1 MTTPLRVL
9 LVEDDE
15 GDAELV
21 MRELTRGGYD
31 LDWRRVETR
40 EELVQAL
47 VGRDWD
53 LVICDHRLPAFGSQA
68 ALDVKRERGLDIP
81 FIIVSGAAPEDVVTD
96 AMRAGAQDFIS
107 KNGLVRL
114 VPAVRRELQEAALRQ
129 ERRFI
134 EEELAESQG
143 RYAMMFHENPAPML
157 LVDPATLRV
166 VEANQAAA
174 AFFGQPP
181 DTLEHTQITALSVLA
196 REGEWRGVQRYRR
209 QRAYIFQDRVLCADG
224 AMREVDVYAVK
235 ISQGRRSL
243 LLATLFDQTDRRA
256 AEARASLLAEAVAQ
270 VSDAIALMDAA
281 GTIEY
286 VNQAFERMVGL
297 DLPMIAGWTLGDL
310 LDEAPLAEAAR
321 RAAAGE
327 AWDGRTTLRL
337 EGGRL
342 REVAVRYSPVRDAA
356 GQVAHL
362 VAMLRDITGETERE
376 RQYRQVD
383 KMEALGTLAAGVA
396 HDFNNLLTTIS
407 SAAELLKA
415 ALPADS
421 PAQSRVAA
429 IQQAGLCAT
438 GLTRQILSFS
448 RKGTD
453 QRVPMDLS
461 ILVRNSLQMMRSS
474 RPAGVTITSELT
486 SGIWV
491 EGDPAQLQ
499 QVVLNL
505 ALNAIQS
512 MRIKGGTLHVGLSE
526 TQAEGPDSGSRY
538 ALLTVEDTG
547 CGMDAPTLE
556 RIFDPFFTTKP
567 AGEGTG
573 LGLSI
578 VHAAVTGAGG
588 RIQVQSRPGEGTLFR
603 VLWPC
608 AAAATQPPESPVPAA
623 ISGQESILLVE
634 DEELVAALA
643 RLGLENLGYAV
654 STRRDA
660 GEALGLLSEAPE
672 RWDLVATALAL
683 PDMTGAEFATAL
695 RQIRADL
702 PVLLLSGLPMPA
714 TLALAEAGA
723 FAEVVAKPYT
733 PHGLAAAV
741 RRVLDGRPKPAVRPV
756 PPRVRPN
763 PAPAPREARRPAILL
778 AEDSQTT
785 RSMIQSWLERAGY
798 EVVAVEDG
806 VAALGRFK
814 DNPDPE
820 RFGVLLTDVVMPRMD
835 GLSLARLI
843 RAMDPALPIA
853 IFTSNEDRETVASA
867 LNLGVDEFLNKPF
880 DAPALLGCVERLL
893 ARHRD
898 RLAERRSAE
907 TAHEVRQAQQRMVA
921 VPEKGL
927 PIYSVC
933 EPLTDAGGDVFRCM
947 TCADGS
953 ILFVLADV
961 AGHSVQSS
969 YAVASFLTMLSAFV
983 GECVTLMALPPGQAF
998 PATERARSL
1007 HSCGLYGS
1015 IACRPLQHLADKFN
1029 QGIQSGPFSEIPVC
1043 ALFGLWNPSN
1053 GRLEVLNA
1061 GIPHGILSRRD
1072 GSAEPLALN
1081 GTPLGIFPEPFLEST
1096 ELRLQPGDR
1105 LIFGTDGFFDVLSP
1119 ERQPFADRVP
1129 ELWGSLRDTPMDWAL
1144 SAVCGKVREHALS
1157 RPTDDLLVIGF
1168 EQPTLTRDPEELI
1181 MHLPSTP
1188 RAVDVA
1194 CDRLGECLKA
1204 SALGARLDE
1213 SAFFDIT
1220 LAVREALSNAV
1231 IHGNGE
1237 RPGATV
1243 VLRCHPDVAAGRLTV
1258 SVKDEGPGFDLE
1270 THAPPED
1277 PLSERGRGISMIRA
1291 FADEVRMEGSE
1302 LTLTFLAE
1310 EKHP

>member
-1 MTTPLRVL
+1 MTTSLRVL

-15 GDAELV
+15 TDADLVLLEL
-21 MRELTRGGYD
+21 RRGGYEPE
-31 LDWRRVETR
+31 WRRVDTR
-40 EELVQAL
+40 REMIQAL
-47 VGRDWD
+47 ANQDWD
-53 LVICDHRLPAFGSQA
+53 LVICDHRLPAFSSQG
-68 ALDVKRERGLDIP
+68 ALEVKRERGLDIP
-81 FIIVSGAAPEDVVTD
+81 FIIVSGAAPEEVVTE

-114 VPAVRRELQEAALRQ
+114 VPAVQRELREAALRQ

-157 LVDPATLRV
+157 LVDPATLLV
-166 VEANQAAA
+166 VEANQAAGT
-174 AFFGQPP
+174 FFGHPL
-181 DTLEHTQITALSVLA
+181 DVLERTRVTELSVLA
-196 REGEWRGVQRYRR
+196 REGEWRGIQRSRR
-209 QRAYIFQDRVLCADG
+209 QRAYVFQDRVLCADG
-224 AMREVDVYAVK
+224 SSREVDVYAVK
-235 ISQGRRSL
+235 ISQGRRPM
-243 LLATLFDQTDRRA
+243 LLATLFDQTERHA
-256 AEARASLLAEAVAQ
+256 AEARAALLAEAVAQ
-270 VSDAIALMDAA
+270 VSDAIALMDAS
-281 GTIEY
+281 GSVQY
-286 VNQAFERMVGL
+286 VNQAFERLAGL
-297 DLPMIAGWTLGDL
+297 ALSAISGWTLGDL
-310 LDEAPLAEAAR
+310 LDEVSLVEAAR
-321 RAAAGE
+321 RAASGE
-327 AWDGRTTLRL
+327 PWDGRATLRL
-337 EGGRL
+337 DGGRL
-342 REVAVRYSPVRDAA
+342 REVAVRYSPVRDAS
-356 GQVAHL
+356 GQVSHL
-362 VAMLRDITGETERE
+362 VAVLRDVTGEAERE
-376 RQYRQVD
+376 RQYRQMD

-396 HDFNNLLTTIS
+396 HDFNNLLTAIT
-407 SAAELLKA
+407 SAAELLKSG
-415 ALPADS
+415 LPADS

-429 IQQAGLCAT
+429 IQQAGLCAA

-448 RKGTD
+448 RKGGE
-453 QRVPMDLS
+453 QRVPLDLS
-461 ILVRNSLQMMRSS
+461 VLVRNALQMVRSS
-474 RPAGVTITSELT
+474 RPPHVTITSELT

-505 ALNAIQS
+505 ALNAIQAMQAS
-512 MRIKGGTLHVGLSE
+512 GGTLHLALSE
-526 TQAEGPDSGSRY
+526 TREEGHGTVRRY

-547 CGMDAPTLE
+547 CGMDARTQE
-556 RIFDPFFTTKP
+556 RIFEPFFTTKP

-578 VHAAVTGAGG
+578 VHATVTGAGG
-588 RIQVQSRPGEGTLFR
+588 RIQVQSRPGEGSIFK
-603 VLWPC
+603 VWWPC
-608 AAAATQPPESPVPAA
+608 AGATARPAEQPAPVDV
-623 ISGQESILLVE
+623 SGHESILLVE
-634 DEELVAALA
+634 DEELVATLA
-643 RLGLENLGYAV
+643 RLGLEDLGYSV
-654 STRRDA
+654 SIRPDA
-660 GEALGLLSEAPE
+660 RAALDLLREAPD
-672 RWDLVATALAL
+672 RWDLVATTLAL
-683 PDMTGAEFATAL
+683 SDMTGAEFATSL
-695 RQIRADL
+695 RAIRADL

-714 TLALAEAGA
+714 TLALAESGR
-723 FAEVVAKPYT
+723 FAEVVPKPYT
-733 PHGLAAAV
+733 PHGLAGAL
-741 RRVLDGRPKPAVRPV
+741 RRVLDSRPGPSARPAAPRTVAKPAPKE
-756 PPRVRPN
+756 
-763 PAPAPREARRPAILL
+763 REALRPAVLL

-806 VAALGRFK
+806 VGALERLKEG
-814 DNPDPE
+814 PDPG

-835 GLSLARLI
+835 GMSLAKLV

-853 IFTSNEDRETVASA
+853 ILTSNEDKETVTSA
-867 LNLGVDEFLNKPF
+867 LHLGVDEFLNKPF

-893 ARHRD
+893 ARHRE
-898 RLAERRSAE
+898 RMAERRSAE

-927 PIYSVC
+927 PIYSIC

-983 GECVTLMALPPGQAF
+983 GECVTLMALAPGQSS
-998 PATERARSL
+998 PATERPRSL
-1007 HSCGLYGS
+1007 HLCGLYGS
-1015 IACRPLQHLADKFN
+1015 IPCHPLQHLADKFN
-1029 QGIQSGPFSEIPVC
+1029 QGIQNGPFPEIPVC
-1043 ALFGLWNPSN
+1043 ALFGLWNPAS
-1053 GRLEVLNA
+1053 GCLEVLNA
-1061 GIPHGILSRRD
+1061 GIPHGIISRRD

-1081 GTPLGIFPEPFLEST
+1081 GTPLGIFPEPPLESA

-1119 ERQPFADRVP
+1119 QRQPFADLAP
-1129 ELWGSLRDTPMDWAL
+1129 GLWGALRETPVDWAL
-1144 SAVCGKVREHALS
+1144 SAVCSKVREHAQG

-1168 EQPTLTRDPEELI
+1168 EQPPLSRSPEDLF

-1204 SALGARLDE
+1204 SKLGGRLDE

-1231 IHGNGE
+1231 IHGNGN
-1237 RPGATV
+1237 RPEATV
-1243 VLRCHPDVAAGRLTV
+1243 VLRCQPDDATGRLTV

-1270 THAPPED
+1270 AHAPPED
-1277 PLSERGRGISMIRA
+1277 PLSERGRGIPLIRA
-1291 FADEVRMEGSE
+1291 YADEVRMDGSE

-1310 EKHP
+1310 EKNP